1 MTKPPDTRSS
11 AFQDDAVTVPAP
23 TKPQSPFD
31 DDAKTVHWNRPS
43 GESVAVELSS
53 SSILEETTR
62 KPEAGGLDALV
73 GQVISGRYQV
83 HELIGQGGM
92 GAVYR
97 GEQVHLRK
105 RVAIK
110 ILQPGARRLPELVA
124 RFEREAIAGAHVE
137 HPNVVGATDFGQL
150 EDQSYFLVLDFVE
163 GTPLKDV
170 TAKGPMPAERALRIA
185 RQIASALEAVHE
197 KGIVHRD
204 LKPQNVMVQA
214 QDHVKVLD
222 FGLAKVP
229 VEKLSSASR
238 AAAKPSPALTGVG
251 TVMGTLGYMAPE
263 AVKGMEAVD
272 ARADLYALGI
282 MVYEM
287 LTGLHPF
294 EGDDGVAIFKR
305 QRSEDPPPMRVRA
318 PAVSVPPEAEAIA
331 MRLIQR
337 DPLMR
342 YATATE
348 VIAAIDAAL
357 ANAGRPAAASMPMPA
372 PLSVAS
378 PPPTAAAA
386 PAPRAEAGWK
396 RFAIPGAVALV
407 AVAFAAT
414 LMILQSGKDDD
425 APKEDTSAAV
435 APAPEPVATAEA
447 EKRPTEVDGIDAA
460 GWQDRLKKAAAR
472 KDWFPGAKALLALGQ
487 IDPDLVTGR
496 ELRQDVLAV
505 AAGIGFESE
514 SKEAD
519 QVFELLANG
528 LGSGGLD
535 VLFDIVRSRG
545 GTKAGRRAGDLL
557 ANPEVMARATPAL
570 RIAYDLRKASCT
582 EKRELLGRAV
592 EEGDGRA
599 LAELSIAY
607 GARCSSDRDPCC
619 FREDKAM
626 ADAIK
631 KLKERL
637 GS

>member
-1 MTKPPDTRSS
+1 MTKPPDTRSG
-11 AFQDDAVTVPAP
+11 AFQDDAVTVPAS
-23 TKPQSPFD
+23 KQQSPFD
-31 DDAKTVHWNRPS
+31 DDAKTVHWSRPS

-62 KPEAGGLDALV
+62 KREAGGLDALV

-170 TAKGPMPAERALRIA
+170 TAKGPLPAERALRIA

-204 LKPQNVMVQA
+204 LKPQNVMVQP

-238 AAAKPSPALTGVG
+238 AAAKPAPALTGVG

-282 MVYEM
+282 MIYEM

-337 DPLMR
+337 DPQSR

-357 ANAGRPAAASMPMPA
+357 PNLGRPALASMPMPA
-372 PLSVAS
+372 PS
-378 PPPTAAAA
+378 PAPVPAPVAA
-386 PAPRAEAGWK
+386 PVAAPSAGAGWK
-396 RFAIPGAVALV
+396 KFAIPGAVGLV
-407 AVAFAAT
+407 AIAFAAT
-414 LMILQSGKDDD
+414 LIVLRSGEDE
-425 APKEDTSAAV
+425 APKEDTIAEV
-435 APAPEPVATAEA
+435 PPTPEPVATAEA
-447 EKRPTEVDGIDAA
+447 EKRPTEIDGIDAA

-472 KDWFPGAKALLALGQ
+472 KDWFPGARAMLALGQ
-487 IDPDLVTGR
+487 IDPDLVVGR

-599 LAELSIAY
+599 LGELSIAY

-637 GS
+637 GI

>member
-23 TKPQSPFD
+23 AKPASPPD
-31 DDAKTVHWNRPS
+31 DDAKTMHWNRAS

-53 SSILEETTR
+53 SSILDETTR
-62 KPEAGGLDALV
+62 KPERGGLDALV

-110 ILQPGARRLPELVA
+110 ILQPGARRLPDLVA

-163 GTPLKDV
+163 GTPLKEV
-170 TAKGPMPAERALRIA
+170 TAKGPLPIERALRIA

-229 VEKLSSASR
+229 VEKLSTASR

-294 EGDDGVAIFKR
+294 DGDDGVTIFKR

-318 PAVSVPPEAEAIA
+318 PAVSVPPEVEAIA

-337 DPLMR
+337 DPQSR

-357 ANAGRPAAASMPMPA
+357 ADLGRPAAASMPMPA
-372 PLSVAS
+372 PPSAAW
-378 PPPTAAAA
+378 PPAAAT
-386 PAPRAEAGWK
+386 APRAAAGWK
-396 RFAIPGAVALV
+396 RFAIPGVVALV

-414 LMILQSGKDDD
+414 LMILQSGKDDE
-425 APKEDTSAAV
+425 APKETSAAI
-435 APAPEPVATAEA
+435 APTPEPVATAEA

-472 KDWFPGAKALLALGQ
+472 KDWFAGAKALLALGQ
-487 IDPDLVTGR
+487 IDPDLVTGK
-496 ELRQDVLAV
+496 ELRQEVLAV

-519 QVFELLANG
+519 QVFAQLGSE

-545 GTKAGRRAGDLL
+545 GTKAGRRAADLL
-557 ANPEVMARATPAL
+557 AKPEVMERATPAL
-570 RIAYDLRKASCT
+570 RIAYELRKASCT
-582 EKRELLGRAV
+582 EKRALLGRAV

-599 LAELSIAY
+599 LSELSIAY
-607 GARCSSDRDPCC
+607 GTRCSSDRDPCC